1 MLGGSASFRAKQ
13 FVTEANKSTMVYEVK
28 RVRAVW
34 DPSLSIPG
42 TDRRGGWRCPEGTRY
57 GGQITDRFG
66 RQCGWGLVRRIANM
80 VSNVGESLED
90 RDDRRRARR
99 GGKRRVGSPATPEL
113 DTPNLDLNEND
124 SALAESLGEVIP
136 TPEPPKARTVKP
148 RRVTNIDT
156 PEAVEPKPEPRP
168 RRAPRRRPQGNL
180 RPSEQRRMERELEQP
195 GAPRTG
201 LEEPSVEQ
209 VLTPEQ
215 ASDAVPTEEFR
226 PYVLRKY
233 NEYARNVRKI
243 REEGGD
249 AGMLTRREWYALN
262 KDNLR
267 SAWKDIHGVDAPD
280 SFEPPTPQPRRPR
293 RRRQRAVEEAAS
305 TRSPSLRNDKE
316 PVAVEPKPEP
326 KKPSRPKKPS
336 SVRPTGAQDRPRRPA
351 PPTPPD
357 WVSAGNG
364 RWNVGNWLITASE
377 DENGNFLRFVASTP
391 DSRYAEGVDVNEVVM
406 AMNSEDDLFNAPREV
421 DWNNDLERQGI
432 FQIDNYLND
441 EILGQRIVILNDQ
454 NNFPVAYGVQNDA
467 DFADFAQSVENNI
480 LQARQTRE
488 AIEKLL
494 NDGKIRQQDKWTD
507 KDGVEIN
514 VYDVLT
520 MLQDVEDAW
529 LYVQTSNAEMNTP
542 EPDLG
547 SDWENTGDLMWK
559 RDGWEL
565 QFFRDAEGRVFR
577 GEIYNSNRGVRFE
590 GLYGGEQNSDG
601 YKEFAKLL
609 WNTFAIG
616 NVALPPERVMPKMRK
631 KGRFISP
638 QEIDGLTR
646 EQRNFIQSGMVGD
659 IGMGVGYQNAA
670 SNWRITLDQ
679 LIRNRELGMDV
690 DGFAINSNANSAMGV
705 KSLLERIEAF
715 KEEMGLS
722 DSDYFSNGNGGTIS
736 IGEIKKNLNDAN
748 DVLKET
754 FDWIKENYY
763 TEQRL
768 SALFRFGA
776 FVDSMNFADHTD
788 KREALIRFLLLNGF
802 KDFNNLINLY
812 GEDSYYDAQRDYI
825 NALNEVSQGESH
837 EVDVRRV
844 VNALE
849 RLIQR
854 NSIFAS
860 YELDLTEISERL
872 GLPRDMDW
880 DSLRDLDELLDLANK
895 KFVSIKNDMEDL
907 YSKMGNQNLSDEE
920 TRDLVADF
928 LRLDSEKH
936 FFLSMSINVRQKRE
950 PLDRIRRENQA
961 SFDRDAAIR
970 DFFSDDSLYDIDG
983 TNLNKLLTI
992 VERTHE
998 LLKGARGE
1006 ERNDE
1011 FDNPAAI
1018 VGRALRDLE
1027 SVMQGLPEEEQYAKL
1042 RDFLTNSESS
1052 LDQSIKK
1059 LNDAIE
1065 KFKISPTRKNL
1076 SVLRSQAVET
1086 IRVKSNVEVQRQML
1100 AELNKPHRLNMARIA
1115 RLEQYVNDRATAYD
1129 AIASIINE
1137 IFEVD
1142 IARYTEGDLVVGS
1155 DITNAVVEKRR
1166 ELREIF
1172 KSIKPSPREVERLR
1186 EMGDEAERN
1195 AADARSILNSI
1206 TEEIKNF
1213 SPSGNVDA
1221 DKAAAQEIGVRLA
1234 EASRVVAINAL
1245 QLEELRR
1252 ERHSKEAE
1260 MATRQIPQNPVQ
1272 VLFGGKFEDH
1282 VGGINTDNIEERIN
1296 SVIGEISDRR
1306 VSKYI
1311 TDIDEAYR
1319 LLDKFDD
1326 DEIIRF
1332 PNGDIKVEDAKK
1344 ALVESSRVYQ
1354 EVRNARRNDPSKAIF
1369 TPRISGREDLT
1380 DEQLKIDPITQMA
1393 TSGSEVD
1400 IAKVKEA
1407 VGLISDQSVKR
1418 KLLGAL
1424 QEAGLTGDLQKI
1436 QNIGTFVRTL
1446 ENFMNDLN
1454 IDPDSVSREERDL
1467 ILMKVD
1473 DFINE
1478 FAGLRADQLED
1489 TMGIVQ
1495 AKRQRMITN
1504 VAKMDDLKK
1513 QLADG
1518 DINISEF
1525 NTQME
1530 QLTDDYMSDLLSVTD
1545 KEDRIAIFN
1554 WAQSEVPKMV
1564 ERKIRGLEVND
1575 ESVLKPLSEAEID
1588 AVDKKISSQIK
1599 KGIARRLEVLQN
1611 YINERYPS
1619 GGSLDPMR
1627 PWEEMT
1633 PEIWDSISLDEKKN
1647 YLVEAYSHKRIVGS
1661 NGIIYNAEATVSA
1674 PRDGSYFSIAV
1685 TFNEIDSNGR
1695 AIRQAGTSERTIY
1708 MADGYVDHKY
1718 MWLGRS
1724 SPIDKNAGIQTIYNQ
1739 HAFMYLNQIGIT
1751 NAHVGT
1757 ADDGPYVWARIGF
1770 KQQFEISS
1778 NQMRNIEDL
1787 LDRYRAIGPVG
1798 LIGSDA
1804 EYRRVLAVYEMWK
1817 NGADVS
1823 HQDFIFAFDS
1833 SDKFRALRQK
1843 EWFKNNFG
1851 LGEGV
1856 LDFKDQFVTVNP
1868 GRAVQTIAEIQRIE
1882 NERRPIDNGGN

>member
-99 GGKRRVGSPATPEL
+99 GGKRRVVSPATPEL

-124 SALAESLGEVIP
+124 SALAESLGEVVP

-148 RRVTNIDT
+148 RRVTNVDT

-249 AGMLTRREWYALN
+249 AGMLTRREWYAIN

-267 SAWKDIHGVDAPD
+267 SAWKDIHGTDAPE

-336 SVRPTGAQDRPRRPA
+336 SIRPTGAQDKPRRPA
-351 PPTPPD
+351 PPTPSD

-391 DSRYAEGVDVNEVVM
+391 DSRYAEGVDVDEVVM
-406 AMNSEDDLFNAPREV
+406 AMASEDDLFNAPREV
-421 DWNNDLERQGI
+421 LWQSDLEREGI
-432 FQIDNYLND
+432 FQIDDYLND
-441 EILGQRIVILNDQ
+441 EVFGQRTVILNDP
-454 NNFPVAYGVQNDA
+454 NNFLSLMNDVSEE
-467 DFADFAQSVENNI
+467 DIRDLNQLTKNNI
-480 LQARQTRE
+480 RQAQQTRE
-488 AIEKLL
+488 AIQKLL
-494 NDGKIRQQDKWTD
+494 DDGKIRKQDEWID
-507 KDGVEIN
+507 RNGRGVN
-514 VYDVLT
+514 VEDIMTTLNG
-520 MLQDVEDAW
+520 VEDAW
-529 LYVQTSNAEMNTP
+529 MYVQTSNAEMNTT
-542 EPDLG
+542 EIDLG
-547 SDWENTGDLMWK
+547 SGWNKVGENKWEK
-559 RDGWEL
+559 RGIEL
-565 QFFRDAEGRVFR
+565 ELGFVNGEVVSGR
-577 GEIYNSNRGVRFE
+577 ISNR
-590 GLYGGEQNSDG
+590 
-601 YKEFAKLL
+601 
-609 WNTFAIG
+609 AIG
-616 NVALPPERVMPKMRK
+616 AIYEQEFDADQSLVQDFVNSLFELAGGQEAPPKPKMRK
-631 KGRFISP
+631 KGRFVSP
-638 QEIDGLTR
+638 EEIDGLTR

-754 FDWIKENYY
+754 FDWIKNNYY

-768 SALFRFGA
+768 NALFR
-776 FVDSMNFADHTD
+776 VDTFIDSLNFRDNTD
-788 KREALIRFLLLNGF
+788 KREALIRFLLLNDF

-849 RLIQR
+849 NLLQR
-854 NSIFAS
+854 NNIFAE
-860 YELDLTEISERL
+860 YEMDLTEISEKL

-895 KFVSIKNDMEDL
+895 KFVSIKNDMADL
-907 YSKMGNQNLSDEE
+907 DSKMGNQNLSAEE
-920 TRDLVADF
+920 KRDMVADF

-936 FFLSMSINVRQKRE
+936 FALNLAVKVRQKRE

-970 DFFSDDSLYDIDG
+970 DFFSDDSLNDVDG
-983 TNLNKLLTI
+983 TNLNNLLNI
-992 VERTHE
+992 AERTHE

-1006 ERNDE
+1006 ARNDE
-1011 FDNPAAI
+1011 FDNPAGI
-1018 VGRALRDLE
+1018 VGRAARDLE
-1027 SVMQGLPEEEQYAKL
+1027 SIMRGLPEEEQMAKL
-1042 RDFLTNSESS
+1042 KDFLTNSESS
-1052 LDQSIKK
+1052 LDQSVKK

-1065 KFKISPTRKNL
+1065 KFRISPTRKNL
-1076 SVLRSQAVET
+1076 SVLRSQAIET
-1086 IRVKSNVEVQRQML
+1086 IRVKSNVAMQRQMV
-1100 AELNKPHRLNMARIA
+1100 ETLNKPHRLNMARIE

-1129 AIASIINE
+1129 AIASIVNE

-1142 IARYTEGDLVVGS
+1142 ITRYTEGDLVVGS

-1186 EMGDEAERN
+1186 EMGDEAEQN

-1206 TEEIKNF
+1206 AEEIRNF
-1213 SPSGNVDA
+1213 SPSGDIDA
-1221 DKAAAQEIGVRLA
+1221 DKASAQEIGVRLA
-1234 EASRVVAINAL
+1234 EASKIVAVNAL
-1245 QLEELRR
+1245 QLEEIRR
-1252 ERHSKEAE
+1252 ERHTKESE
-1260 MATRQIPQNPVQ
+1260 MANRQIPQNPIQ

-1296 SVIGEISDRR
+1296 SVIGQISDRR
-1306 VSKYI
+1306 VAKYI
-1311 TDIDEAYR
+1311 TDIDEAYS

-1380 DEQLKIDPITQMA
+1380 DEQLEINPITQMA

-1407 VGLISDQSVKR
+1407 VGLISDQNTKR
-1418 KLLGAL
+1418 KLLAAL
-1424 QEAGLTGDLQKI
+1424 QEAGLTSDLQKI
-1436 QNIGTFVRTL
+1436 ENIGAFVRRL
-1446 ENFMNDLN
+1446 QNFMNDLY
-1454 IDPDSVSREERDL
+1454 IDADAVSKEERDE

-1478 FAGLRADQLED
+1478 IAAIRADQIED

-1495 AKRQRMITN
+1495 AKRQRMTSNI
-1504 VAKMDDLKK
+1504 AKMDDLKK

-1518 DINISEF
+1518 GINITEF

-1530 QLTDDYMSDLLSVTD
+1530 QLSDDYMLDLLSVTD

-1564 ERKIRGLEVND
+1564 ERKIRGIEIND
-1575 ESVLKPLSEAEID
+1575 ASVLKPLSEEEID
-1588 AVDKKISSQIK
+1588 TVDKKISSQIK

-1611 YINERYPS
+1611 YINERYPT

-1633 PEIWDSISLDEKKN
+1633 PEIWDSINLDEKKN
-1647 YLVEAYSHKRIVGS
+1647 YLAEAYSHKKIVGS
-1661 NGIIYNAEATVSA
+1661 NGILYNAEATVSS
-1674 PRDGSYFSIAV
+1674 RDGSYFSIEV

-1751 NAHVGT
+1751 EAHVGT

-1778 NQMRNIEDL
+1778 NQMRNIEEL

-1843 EWFKNNFG
+1843 EWFKSNFG

-1856 LDFKDQFVTVNP
+1856 LDFGDQFVTVNP
-1868 GRAVQTIAEIQRIE
+1868 GRAVETIAEIQRIE
-1882 NERRPIDNGGN
+1882 NARRPIDNGGN